1 MNLFINAVK
10 RAEEDARECE
20 AAGFNDAKANWVNHL
35 PAFLMKAE
43 LIAFVKDSARAA
55 CFINEPNIFRNY
67 TP

>member
-10 RAEEDARECE
+10 RAEEEARECE
-20 AAGFNDAKANWVNHL
+20 AFGFKDVQANWVNYL

-43 LIAFVKDSARAA
+43 LMAFVKDSARTA
-55 CFINEPNIFRNY
+55 CFINEPHVFRNY

>member
-20 AAGFNDAKANWVNHL
+20 ALGFLDVQVNWVNHL

-43 LIAFVKDSARAA
+43 LMAFVKDSARAT
-55 CFINEPNIFRNY
+55 CFINESNIFRNY